1 MQKSATPLGCE
12 LWQNSPKSL
21 EASIREFNLITGKT
35 VIEKV
40 IPISSFL
47 RYTALHTCCR

>member
-1 MQKSATPLGCE
+1 MQKTATPVGRV

-21 EASIREFNLITGKT
+21 EVAIRECNLITRNT
-35 VIEKV
+35 VTEKV

-47 RYTALHTCCR
+47 RYTSLHTF